1 MSPALLRV
9 NMVCMMIVS
18 KSFFYNGVLF
28 PVGKEVDKADPVVAG
43 REHLFDASVA
53 PVAPVA
59 PVAAATAA
67 PGEKRRVA
75 KKSAGKAKLAAKR
88 TVKATDD
95 ASPTPA

>member
-1 MSPALLRV
+1 
-9 NMVCMMIVS
+9 MVCMMIVS

-53 PVAPVA
+53 PVE
-59 PVAAATAA
+59 AATAA
-67 PGEKRRVA
+67 PGEKRSVA

-88 TVKATDD
+88 TVKAADD
-95 ASPTPA
+95 ASPASA

>member
-53 PVAPVA
+53 PVAPVE
-59 PVAAATAA
+59 AATAA
-67 PGEKRRVA
+67 PGEKRSVA

-88 TVKATDD
+88 TVKAADD
-95 ASPTPA
+95 ASPASA